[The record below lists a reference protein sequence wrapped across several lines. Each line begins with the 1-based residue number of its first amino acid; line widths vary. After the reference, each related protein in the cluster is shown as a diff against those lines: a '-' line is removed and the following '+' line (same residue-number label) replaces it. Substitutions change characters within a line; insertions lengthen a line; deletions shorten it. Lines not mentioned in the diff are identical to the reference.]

1 MSKTQHHKFGKI
13 RRKWNEPVSNP
24 PKGREAYLPLPPK
37 TKTDLTLEL
46 ETILPGINDELK
58 KTGKLVFHMVGDTGG
73 IHGTETQEALAAAME
88 SQLVEGPE
96 RPRFLYHLGDVVYF
110 NGQPDGYQSQFY
122 EPYQHLD
129 YPIFAIPGN
138 HDCGGDPKLWAK
150 DGANDGTTHP
160 LKGFMDNFCSP
171 RAENLFKHRTT
182 MTQPYCYWTLKT
194 DMFSIIGL
202 NANVDGLLD
211 PPGTT
216 EQQAY
221 LKEELA
227 YLHRPLVAVHHPP
240 YSLDANHGGYQAIV
254 DALEP
259 CHDPAGVFTGHVHNY
274 QRFSKESPNST
285 GIPYVVA
292 GAGGYANNARA
303 MHKMPKELAGSHQ
316 PIQTTVSGVSLQQ
329 WNYTSPGFLRITATW
344 AGFKGEYFV
353 VPFGTEEAQLFDVF
367 TF

>member
-1 MSKTQHHKFGKI
+1 MKQNHKFGKE
-13 RRKWNEPVSNP
+13 RRAWNNPVSNP

-37 TKTDLTLEL
+37 NKTDLTLEL
-46 ETILPGINDELK
+46 ETILPGINDEIK
-58 KTGKLVFHMVGDTGG
+58 KTGKLVFHVVGDTGG
-73 IHGTETQEALAAAME
+73 IHGTETQESLAAAME
-88 SQLVEGPE
+88 SQLVSGPE
-96 RPRFLYHLGDVVYF
+96 QPRFLYHLGDVVYF

-150 DGANDGTTHP
+150 DGANDGTAHP

-194 DMFSIIGL
+194 PLFSIIGL

-216 EQQAY
+216 EQLAW
-221 LKEELA
+221 LKSQMVYNTE
-227 YLHRPLVAVHHPP
+227 RPLIAVHHPP
-240 YSLDANHGGYQAIV
+240 YSLDANHGGYQSIV
-254 DALEP
+254 DALSEVR
-259 CHDPAGVFTGHVHNY
+259 DPAGVFTGHVHNY
-274 QRFSKESPNST
+274 QRFSN
-285 GIPYVVA
+285 GNIPYVVA
-292 GAGGYANNARA
+292 GAGGYANTAQA
-303 MHKMPKELAGSHQ
+303 MHKMSKEIKDQRL
-316 PIQTTVSGVSLQQ
+316 PLQTSVDGLKLVEYNTGD
-329 WNYTSPGFLRITATW
+329 PGFLRITATF
-344 AGFKGEYFV
+344 AGFTAEYFT
-353 VPFGTEEAQLFDVF
+353 VPFGTEEAHLFDTF